1 MYQTKDFVSEM
12 ISRKSVTIYTIP
24 NCSFCKNA
32 MDFLEIRDISPVV
45 KPMIKESS
53 DIESLMASTKSRTFP
68 QIFVDDVYI
77 GGFSE
82 LKKTSLDLPTLF
94 RKKEISG
101 EIKESMCIEEEE
113 DDRFILL
120 NEKNQ
125 VKYADIWLLYKKQL
139 ASFWTVDEVDLIPD
153 ILDWEKSSDNEK
165 HFIKH
170 ILAFFAS
177 LDQIVMENIGVN
189 FKEEIVIPQI
199 RSHFGVQECI
209 EGIHADMYGI
219 LITTYIKEKKEQRD
233 IIRSIQTMPII
244 QRKSIWVKRWM
255 NPETASL
262 AERLIGFTCLE
273 GVQFSGAFC
282 AIYWLKKQGKFSG
295 LAQANTLIARDEG
308 LHADA
313 SVAIY
318 NHLDHKLPQDRVH
331 EIFRHAVDL
340 EIEFIDTSLPVGL
353 IGINSDSMA
362 QYIKFVGDYWL
373 SRLGYDMVWNVPN
386 PFEWMDMISL
396 QVKTNF
402 FEKRPAEYSMAGAMG
417 DEEDQQFGLDAD
429 F

>member
-1 MYQTKDFVSEM
+1 MYTTKEFSSEM
-12 ISRKSVTIYTIP
+12 ISRKSVKLYTIP
-24 NCSFCKNA
+24 NCSFCSKA
-32 MDFLEIRDISPVV
+32 VEYLKIRDITPTIEIMV
-45 KPMIKESS
+45 KGTSE
-53 DIESLMASTKSRTFP
+53 IESLMQSTGCRTFP
-68 QIFVDDVYI
+68 QIFIDSIYI

-82 LKKTSLDLPTLF
+82 LKKTCLDFPTSF
-94 RKKEISG
+94 RQKEMSG
-101 EIKESMCIEEEE
+101 EIVESMCVEEED

-125 VKYADIWLLYKKQL
+125 VKYADIWALYKKQH
-139 ASFWTVDEVDLIPD
+139 ASFWTVDEVDLTPD
-153 ILDWEKSSDNEK
+153 VLDWEKSSDDTK

-219 LITTYIKEKKEQRD
+219 LITTYVKEKTEQRN

-295 LAQANTLIARDEG
+295 LCQANTLIARDEG

-318 NHLDHKLPQDRVH
+318 GHLDHKLPQDRVH

-340 EIEFIDTSLPVGL
+340 EIEFIDVSLPVGL
-353 IGINSDSMA
+353 IGINASSMA
-362 QYIKFVGDYWL
+362 QYIQFVGDYWL
-373 SRLGYDMVWNVPN
+373 SKLGYDSIWNVQN

-396 QVKTNF
+396 SVKTNF
-402 FEKRPAEYSMAGAMG
+402 FEKRPAEYSMAGALG
-417 DEEDQQFGLDAD
+417 DDDDQQFGLDAD